1 MAHRKE
7 TDMDTPD
14 NQRRGTREKERSL
27 RRLLPLMAA
36 VALLIA
42 SPRPAAAQ
50 VSAHDWVAG
59 EGTHSDLT
67 QYINAESGPSGENP
81 RGFVAIV
88 QDGRLY
94 GYGTVRCLIVQGN
107 TAYVTWVAT
116 TSGGTITP
124 GTTVVTEVVDNDASG
139 TSATPDRIRN
149 SFHPF
154 IQSVSSRPGCFI
166 PVLSPVP
173 IVDGDYI
180 VQNT

>member
-1 MAHRKE
+1 
-7 TDMDTPD
+7 MDTPD
-14 NQRRGTREKERSL
+14 NQHRVTREKERSL

-59 EGTHSDLT
+59 EGTHSGLT